1 MDFGVIS
8 AAYKITLKLKDLFT
22 KRGKTTG
29 IIIKHEAQEQ
39 GCLRMEKTDAPI
51 TNDKLEKLKRN
62 FSRCANGDEAL
73 LRSLVLQLSQY
84 ESMGEGKEIR

>member
-1 MDFGVIS
+1 MNSVMDFGVIS

-39 GCLRMEKTDAPI
+39 GCLRMEKINTDYI
-51 TNDKLEKLKRN
+51 YKRPT
-62 FSRCANGDEAL
+62 
-73 LRSLVLQLSQY
+73 
-84 ESMGEGKEIR
+84 

>member
-39 GCLRMEKTDAPI
+39 GCLRMEKINTDYI
-51 TNDKLEKLKRN
+51 YKRPT
-62 FSRCANGDEAL
+62 
-73 LRSLVLQLSQY
+73 
-84 ESMGEGKEIR
+84 